1 MKKATEEAVMIA
13 RHMNTFLYEY
23 VPSQKSRSS
32 HTLRSYSYALTLYVG
47 FLETG
52 KGIHAGNLHR
62 ECFSREY
69 IEEWLVWLM
78 EKRGCSPETCN
89 NRLSSL
95 RAFLKYLGIREISF
109 LYISE
114 DASWIPRRRETHKK
128 VKGMSKKAVQAL
140 LSAPD
145 LSTKAGRRDLALIV
159 IMYGTAARMDELLS
173 MKIGHLHLDTK
184 KPNVSIIGKGCK
196 IRTLYLLPKA
206 VAHLRKFLKEFHGDR
221 PKSESY
227 VFYSRNIGPAGKMSQ
242 PAVNQQLKKHAQ
254 TAHALCNEVPLDLHA
269 HQIRHAKASH
279 WLDDGMNIVQ
289 ISFLLGHEQLQTSMV
304 YLDITTEQEAKAL
317 ATLED
322 ENDNSVS
329 KKWKNDTGSLAE
341 FCGVKTM
348 KK

>member
-1 MKKATEEAVMIA
+1 MMKATKEAVMIA
-13 RHMNTFLYEY
+13 RYMNAFLYEY

-69 IEEWLVWLM
+69 IEEWLAWLM

-114 DASWIPRRRETHKK
+114 SASRIPRRRETHKK

-159 IMYGTAARMDELLS
+159 FMYGTAARMDELLS
-173 MKIGHLHLDTK
+173 MKIG
-184 KPNVSIIGKGCK
+184 
-196 IRTLYLLPKA
+196 
-206 VAHLRKFLKEFHGDR
+206 
-221 PKSESY
+221 
-227 VFYSRNIGPAGKMSQ
+227 
-242 PAVNQQLKKHAQ
+242 
-254 TAHALCNEVPLDLHA
+254 
-269 HQIRHAKASH
+269 
-279 WLDDGMNIVQ
+279 
-289 ISFLLGHEQLQTSMV
+289 
-304 YLDITTEQEAKAL
+304 
-317 ATLED
+317 
-322 ENDNSVS
+322 
-329 KKWKNDTGSLAE
+329 
-341 FCGVKTM
+341 
-348 KK
+348 